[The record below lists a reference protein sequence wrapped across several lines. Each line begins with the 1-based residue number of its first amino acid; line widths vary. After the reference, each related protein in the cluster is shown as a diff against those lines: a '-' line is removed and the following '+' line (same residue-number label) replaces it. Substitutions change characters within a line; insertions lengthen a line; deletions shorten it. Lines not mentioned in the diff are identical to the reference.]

1 MGAIVIACQ
10 TLQNEML
17 SAVEQTCCDYPILW
31 LESGLHNWPDKLRL
45 RIQELLDGCG
55 GYDTVLLAMSFCG
68 NCVVGLRTHD
78 FQLVIPRCDDC
89 ITLLLG
95 SAARRRSLGGTYFL
109 TQGWLESDLSL
120 WAEYDKARKKYG
132 PARAK
137 RVFSTMLAHYR
148 SLALVDTGGFD
159 ADALAPRVR
168 EMAAELGLESV
179 RLTGTLDYLK
189 ALLTP
194 PWDENR
200 FLIVP
205 PHTRITGEMC
215 RLEEEMP

>member
-1 MGAIVIACQ
+1 MIRILACK
-10 TLQNEML
+10 TIEREVLGVREL
-17 SAVEQTCCDYPILW
+17 LGCGWPVDW
-31 LESGLHNWPDKLRL
+31 LEAGLHNWPGRL
-45 RIQELLDGCG
+45 REAVQGKLDG
-55 GYDTVLLAMSFCG
+55 YRDVDTVALAMSLCG
-68 NCVVGLRTHD
+68 NAVVGLETGD
-78 FQLVIPRCDDC
+78 FSLVIPRCDDC
-89 ITLLLG
+89 VTLLLG
-95 SAARRRSLGGTYFL
+95 STARRRSLGGTYFL

-137 RVFSTMLAHYR
+137 RIFSTMLAHYR
-148 SLALVDTGGFD
+148 SLALVDTGCFD
-159 ADALAPRVR
+159 ADALSPQVR

-189 ALLTP
+189 ALMTP
-194 PWDENR
+194 PWEENR